1 MLSNEEVD
9 SSCNRESLTQWTDL
23 SPFDTLAHY
32 TEERV
37 LLGKN
42 AKSSA
47 DSALKVLICLSPPL
61 LLHEAI
67 VCWCCG
73 ADILVTISLV
83 PTASL
88 HAKILCNTHRNVRG
102 TLLDHN
108 LVKRNM
114 FTSSAKNILSATQH
128 GHWPRVLIYKFFFL
142 QKWENLANKHTTDP
156 FSCPSSL
163 FPIIDS
169 RHKCTGNYDLKP
181 MATTMVI
188 GLGSRGPQPIAEA
201 SEAGN
206 LSTVVES

>member
-1 MLSNEEVD
+1 MLSNEEGD

-23 SPFDTLAHY
+23 SPFDTLDHY

-47 DSALKVLICLSPPL
+47 LKVMICLSVPL

-128 GHWPRVLIYKFFFL
+128 GQGSWFINIFLL
-142 QKWENLANKHTTDP
+142 QKWKKLANKHTTDP